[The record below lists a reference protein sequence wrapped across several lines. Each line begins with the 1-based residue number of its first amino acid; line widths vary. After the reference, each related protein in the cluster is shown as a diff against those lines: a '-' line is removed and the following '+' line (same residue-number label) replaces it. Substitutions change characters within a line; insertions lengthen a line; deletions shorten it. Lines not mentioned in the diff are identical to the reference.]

1 MRIKLFKRAI
11 AAGTAHLRAHDY
23 ETTFCVEQM
32 GCAATN
38 LQRSLG
44 EIARFQDALRIDRP
58 HDHVNR
64 VLLEAF
70 ELSKMRNRNQ
80 LSINIKGIEALLLSP
95 VRHIAVKTF
104 ARFDQRREYLEYS
117 TFGRRFHPFHD
128 RGDALFFDRQ
138 ITVRAK
144 LGSGF
149 CKKQSKKMIN
159 FSDGCDRRFTAAA
172 RHALLDGNAW
182 RQAFDKINI

>member
-1 MRIKLFKRAI
+1 
-11 AAGTAHLRAHDY
+11 
-23 ETTFCVEQM
+23 M
-32 GCAATN
+32 GAVPTELPSA
-38 LQRSLG
+38 LG
-44 EIARFQDALRIDRP
+44 EIACLPDALRIDRA
-58 HDHVNR
+58 HDHVNC

-144 LGSGF
+144 LGS
-149 CKKQSKKMIN
+149 
-159 FSDGCDRRFTAAA
+159 
-172 RHALLDGNAW
+172 
-182 RQAFDKINI
+182 